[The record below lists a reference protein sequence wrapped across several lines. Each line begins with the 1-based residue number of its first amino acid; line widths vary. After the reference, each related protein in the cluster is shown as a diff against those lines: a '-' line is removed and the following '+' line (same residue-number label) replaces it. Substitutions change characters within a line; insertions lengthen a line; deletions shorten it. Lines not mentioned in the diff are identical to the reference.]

1 MAPLQLLVASAFAL
15 LSPSSPWFARAA
27 VPVDALVVREIP
39 SPSPSVA
46 SFQAACPLPHEIMR
60 VLDTLE
66 IVGVTRVDRTSKLVS
81 HAGVSDTERLP
92 VRMANWAGVSEPPRM
107 PILYTRMVQLDF

>member
-15 LSPSSPWFARAA
+15 LSPSSPWFARA

-46 SFQAACPLPHEIMR
+46 SFQAACPLPRQIMR

-81 HAGVSDTERLP
+81 HAGVSNTERLP
-92 VRMANWAGVSEPPRM
+92 VRVASWALVSEPPPMPVLYSRM
-107 PILYTRMVQLDF
+107 MQLDF